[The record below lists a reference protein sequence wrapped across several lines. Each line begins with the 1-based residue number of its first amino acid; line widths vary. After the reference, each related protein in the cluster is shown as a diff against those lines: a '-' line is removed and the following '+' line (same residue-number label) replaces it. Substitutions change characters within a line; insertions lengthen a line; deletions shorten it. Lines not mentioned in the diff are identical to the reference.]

1 MSLTAK
7 RQCTHRLTPYPR
19 RPSRSVPLFVVI
31 DVSVSA
37 TTLRPRCADFTVH
50 VIQLIWR
57 SEILNGG
64 PTQPPRCN
72 QKVCGLVRCF
82 QDHVSIIFNWYH
94 FFWTSNLNKLHVFVC
109 HIFDNAYSYTFNYT
123 IFALVYIILI
133 GFIQQNN
140 FLTIYL
146 SMIKLIKLTLLVSQN
161 CMHMSYVCY

>member
-19 RPSRSVPLFVVI
+19 RPSWSVPLFVVI

-37 TTLRPRCADFTVH
+37 TTLRPRCAEFTVH

-123 IFALVYIILI
+123 IFALVYII
-133 GFIQQNN
+133 
-140 FLTIYL
+140 IYWIYSTKLL
-146 SMIKLIKLTLLVSQN
+146 SDNIFVSDKID
-161 CMHMSYVCY
+161 